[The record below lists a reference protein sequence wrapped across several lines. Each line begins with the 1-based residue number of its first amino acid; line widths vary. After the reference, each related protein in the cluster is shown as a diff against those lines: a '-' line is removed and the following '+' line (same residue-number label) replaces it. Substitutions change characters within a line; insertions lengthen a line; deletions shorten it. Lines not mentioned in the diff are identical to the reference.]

1 MKKIAVLL
9 ERYIITV
16 LFIGF
21 LMFLLGAF
29 VFRFS
34 NTTWLVGVMPTPYPP
49 NISVDTIL
57 DGTYQSSFSRWLS
70 DNFYKHTEIVKCHN
84 QIEYGIFQD
93 GVGDWIQGKDDYLFS
108 KSQTYTYAGGDRA
121 NANSYEQYL
130 EYASTIAE
138 VQALLQEDGK
148 DFIFLITPIKAE
160 IYPEYIPWYEKM
172 ILKRYGS
179 GENSTRKML
188 IRALEER
195 GVNYYDVT
203 QDLVEMRKNKEF
215 DVYSKTGQHWTLTA
229 AATEMKAI
237 MEQFEKLSAFT
248 EYPRVNIVDIKEELF
263 GIDKDIL
270 DLQNVIYP
278 NVADKYTSPLLEMI
292 RSNDSAFLFGTSFGW
307 EIAGSFYVNE
317 KVRAWDELV
326 YQEYFVNLTEYGE
339 EGDFTQSYSS
349 NNTPDDLGVMKHIN
363 NSNVI
368 IMEQQAQLGIMETHK
383 KFIDYVNEQLKTGYY
398 TMSGDL
404 LRNKTAYSQ
413 FDLVNF
419 YDLEDWGRWT
429 KGNDCTVSLYD
440 DIVDIE
446 SPLFLKMRVGS
457 FAYDQ
462 MVDVYLNGKCID
474 TINVSQEKQDYLLEL
489 PHELI
494 EHSENKIKFVLS
506 EETTSP
512 AQWLYTND
520 DRNLGLG
527 FEELTIVAGG
537 NS

>member
-1 MKKIAVLL
+1 MKRIVVLF
-9 ERYIITV
+9 ERYIIPV
-16 LFIGF
+16 SVIGF

-29 VFRFS
+29 VFRFT
-34 NTTWLVGVMPTPYPP
+34 NTTWLVGVMSTPYPP
-49 NISVDTIL
+49 NISFNTVL
-57 DGTYQSSFSRWLS
+57 DGTYQSYFSKWIS

-84 QIEYGIFQD
+84 QIEYGVFQD
-93 GVGDWIQGKDDYLFS
+93 GVGDWIQGEDDYLFS
-108 KSQTYTYAGGDRA
+108 KSQTYTYTGGDYT
-121 NANSYEQYL
+121 NINTYEQYL
-130 EYASTIAE
+130 EYASSIAE
-138 VQALLQEDGK
+138 MQKLLQKDGK

-160 IYPEYIPWYEKM
+160 IYPEYIPWYERN
-172 ILKRYGS
+172 ILKRYGK

-203 QDLVEMRKNKEF
+203 QDLIEMRKNEEF

-229 AATEMKAI
+229 AATEMNII
-237 MEQFEKLSAFT
+237 MEQFEKFSMFT
-248 EYPRVNIVDIKEELF
+248 NYPRVNVVDIKEELF
-263 GIDKDIL
+263 SIDKDIL

-278 NVADKYTSPLLEMI
+278 NVADKYTSPLLKMI
-292 RSNDSAFLFGTSFGW
+292 CSNDSAFLFGTSFGW

-339 EGDFTQSYSS
+339 EGKSTQSYSS
-349 NNTPDDLGVMKHIN
+349 NNTPDDLSIMRHIN
-363 NSNVI
+363 NSNVV

-404 LRNKTAYSQ
+404 LRNKTEYSQ

-419 YDLEDWGRWT
+419 YDLEGWGRWT
-429 KGNDCTVSLYD
+429 QGNDCSVSVYE
-440 DIVDIE
+440 DIADIE
-446 SPLFLKMRVGS
+446 SPLYLKMRLGS

-462 MVDVYLNGKCID
+462 VVDIYLNGECIY
-474 TINVSQEKQDYLLEL
+474 TINVSPEKKDCLLEL
-489 PHELI
+489 PQELI
-494 EHSENKIKFVLS
+494 EHSENRIKFVLS

-512 AQWLYTND
+512 AQWLHADD

-527 FEELTIVAGG
+527 FEELTIVTGG

>member
-1 MKKIAVLL
+1 MKRIVVLF
-9 ERYIITV
+9 ERYIIPV
-16 LFIGF
+16 SVIGF

-29 VFRFS
+29 VFRFT
-34 NTTWLVGVMPTPYPP
+34 NTTWLVGVMSTPYPP
-49 NISVDTIL
+49 NISFNTVL
-57 DGTYQSSFSRWLS
+57 DGTYQSYFSKWIS

-84 QIEYGIFQD
+84 QIEYGVFQD
-93 GVGDWIQGKDDYLFS
+93 GVGDWIQGEDDYLFS
-108 KSQTYTYAGGDRA
+108 KSQTYTYTGGDYT
-121 NANSYEQYL
+121 NINTYEQYL
-130 EYASTIAE
+130 EYASSIAE
-138 VQALLQEDGK
+138 MQKLLQKDGK

-160 IYPEYIPWYEKM
+160 IYPEYIPWYERN
-172 ILKRYGS
+172 ILKRYGK

-203 QDLVEMRKNKEF
+203 QDLIEMRKNEEF

-229 AATEMKAI
+229 AATEMNII
-237 MEQFEKLSAFT
+237 MEQFEKFSMFT
-248 EYPRVNIVDIKEELF
+248 NYPRVNVVDIKEELF
-263 GIDKDIL
+263 SIDKDIL

-278 NVADKYTSPLLEMI
+278 NVADKYTSPLLKMI
-292 RSNDSAFLFGTSFGW
+292 CSNDSAFLFGTSFGW

-339 EGDFTQSYSS
+339 EGKSTQSYSS
-349 NNTPDDLGVMKHIN
+349 NNTPDDLSIMRHIN
-363 NSNVI
+363 NSNVV

-404 LRNKTAYSQ
+404 LRNKTEYSQ

-419 YDLEDWGRWT
+419 YDLEGWGRWT
-429 KGNDCTVSLYD
+429 QGNDCSVSVYE
-440 DIVDIE
+440 DIADIE
-446 SPLFLKMRVGS
+446 SPLYLKMQLGS

-462 MVDVYLNGKCID
+462 VVDIYLNGECIY
-474 TINVSQEKQDYLLEL
+474 TINVSPEKKDYLLEL
-489 PHELI
+489 PQELI
-494 EHSENKIKFVLS
+494 EHSENRIKFVLS
-506 EETTSP
+506 EETASP
-512 AQWLYTND
+512 AQWLHADD

-527 FEELTIVAGG
+527 FEELTIVTGG

>member
-1 MKKIAVLL
+1 MKKFAVLFD
-9 ERYIITV
+9 RYMIPV
-16 LFIGF
+16 SFISF
-21 LMFLLGAF
+21 LMCLLGAF
-29 VFRFS
+29 VFRFA
-34 NTTWLVGVMPTPYPP
+34 NTTALVGVTSTSYLP
-49 NISVDTIL
+49 NISFDTVL
-57 DGTYQSSFSRWLS
+57 DGTYQLSFSKWLS
-70 DNFYKHTEIVKCHN
+70 DNFYKYTEIVKCHN
-84 QIEYGIFQD
+84 QIEYGVFGD
-93 GVGDWIQGKDDYLFS
+93 GIGDWIQGEDGYLFS
-108 KSQTYTYAGGDRA
+108 KSQTYTYVGGDHA
-121 NANSYEQYL
+121 NINTYEQYL

-138 VQALLQEDGK
+138 VQELLKEDGK

-172 ILKRYGS
+172 ILKRHGN
-179 GENSTRKML
+179 GENSARKML
-188 IRALEER
+188 IRALEEF
-195 GVNYYDVT
+195 GVDYYDVT
-203 QDLVEMRKNKEF
+203 QDLIEMRKNEEF

-229 AATEMKAI
+229 TATEMNTI
-237 MEQFEKLSAFT
+237 MEQFEKLSTFT
-248 EYPRVNIVDIKEELF
+248 KYPRVNVVDIKEQLF
-263 GIDKDIL
+263 GVDKDIL

-278 NVADKYTSPLLEMI
+278 KVADKYTSPLLEMEF
-292 RSNDSAFLFGTSFGW
+292 SDDSAFLFGTSFGW
-307 EIAGSFYVNE
+307 EMADSFYTCEN
-317 KVRAWDELV
+317 VRAWDELV
-326 YQEYFVNLTEYGE
+326 YQQYFTHLSTYGE
-339 EGDFTQSYSS
+339 EGAYTKKYSS
-349 NNTPDDLGVMKHIN
+349 NNTSDDLGVMRNIK

-462 MVDVYLNGKCID
+462 MVDVYLNGECID

-494 EHSENKIKFVLS
+494 EHRENKIKFVLS

-512 AQWLYTND
+512 EQWLQSND
-520 DRNLGLG
+520 NRNLGLG

-537 NS
+537 NR

>member
-1 MKKIAVLL
+1 M
-9 ERYIITV
+9 
-16 LFIGF
+16 
-21 LMFLLGAF
+21 
-29 VFRFS
+29 S
-34 NTTWLVGVMPTPYPP
+34 TPYPP
-49 NISVDTIL
+49 NISFNTVL
-57 DGTYQSSFSRWLS
+57 DGTYQSYFSKWIS

-84 QIEYGIFQD
+84 QIEYGVFQD
-93 GVGDWIQGKDDYLFS
+93 GVGDWIQGEDDYLFS
-108 KSQTYTYAGGDRA
+108 KSQTYTYTGGDYT
-121 NANSYEQYL
+121 NINTYEQYL
-130 EYASTIAE
+130 EYASSIAE
-138 VQALLQEDGK
+138 MQKLLQKDGK

-160 IYPEYIPWYEKM
+160 IYPEYIPWYERN
-172 ILKRYGS
+172 ILKRYGK

-203 QDLVEMRKNKEF
+203 QDLIEMRKNEEF

-229 AATEMKAI
+229 AATEMNII
-237 MEQFEKLSAFT
+237 MEQFEKFSMFT
-248 EYPRVNIVDIKEELF
+248 NYPRVNVVDIKEELF
-263 GIDKDIL
+263 SIDKDIL

-278 NVADKYTSPLLEMI
+278 NVADKYTSPLLKMI
-292 RSNDSAFLFGTSFGW
+292 CSNDSAFLFGTSFGW

-339 EGDFTQSYSS
+339 EGKSTQSYSS
-349 NNTPDDLGVMKHIN
+349 NNTPDDLSIMRHIN
-363 NSNVI
+363 NSNVV

-404 LRNKTAYSQ
+404 LRNKTEYSQ

-419 YDLEDWGRWT
+419 YDLEGWGRWT
-429 KGNDCTVSLYD
+429 QGNDCSVSVYE
-440 DIVDIE
+440 DIADIE
-446 SPLFLKMRVGS
+446 SPLYLKMQLGS

-462 MVDVYLNGKCID
+462 VVDIYLNGECIY
-474 TINVSQEKQDYLLEL
+474 TINVSPEKKDYLLEL
-489 PHELI
+489 PQELI
-494 EHSENKIKFVLS
+494 EHSENRIKFVLS

-512 AQWLYTND
+512 AQWLHADD

-527 FEELTIVAGG
+527 FEELTIVTGG